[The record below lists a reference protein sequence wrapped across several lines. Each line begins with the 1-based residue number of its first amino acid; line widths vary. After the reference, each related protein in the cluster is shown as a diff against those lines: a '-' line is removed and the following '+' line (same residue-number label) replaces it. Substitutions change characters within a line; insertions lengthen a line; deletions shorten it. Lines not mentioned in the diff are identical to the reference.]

1 MTSAPTV
8 CESCG
13 TELRGG
19 ARFCDACGAPITAS
33 REPAEYKQ
41 VTVLFA
47 DVVRSMNIAVAVG
60 PERLR
65 EIMAGLVDHATAVV
79 ERYGG
84 TVQSFTGDGIMAL
97 FGAPVAMEDHA
108 LRACRAALDIQRD
121 VQRQAAEVHERDDI
135 TLQLRIGLNS
145 GQVIAGEIGS
155 TAAGYTAIGDQVGM
169 AQRMESVAPPGG
181 VILSTSTARLVE
193 SAAALGE
200 PQLVQIKGRADPVP
214 ARQLV
219 GIIARRGEPRRWQ
232 STLVGREP
240 ETHRIAQ
247 AMEQVLAG
255 RGQVVGVVGAPGIGK
270 SRLVSEA
277 AALARNRGADVHVT
291 YCEAHARD
299 IAFHA
304 VANLLK
310 ADYAVAGLSDA
321 AARQQVR
328 SRFVDADTTDLM
340 LLDDLLGIAD
350 PTAALPDIDPDA
362 RRRRLNALIT
372 AAHLERKNPTVY
384 VIEDAHWIDEVS
396 ESMLA
401 DFLTAIKQSHSMMI
415 FTYRP
420 EYRGALTEVAES
432 QRISLAP
439 LDDSQSITLLTE
451 LLGSDPSVTQ
461 IGARVTERAAGNP
474 FFVEEIVRD
483 LAERDVLVG
492 SHGNYVC
499 RGDVADDSVPATL
512 QATIAARIDR
522 LGPAAKRTV
531 RTAAVV
537 GSRFTADLLVSLGV
551 DPALKALTEAEL
563 IDEVTSGAEREY
575 AFRHPL
581 FRTVAYESQLKAD
594 RADLHRRLAIAIEKR
609 EAHAVDASA
618 ALIAEHLEAAVD
630 LGGAYAWH
638 MRAAGWLATRDVAG
652 ARISWR
658 RAQAVA
664 DRMPDGDL
672 NVTAMRIA
680 PRTLLCATA
689 FRVGGSVADTGF
701 AELQDLTDAS
711 GDKRS
716 LAMGMSGFVMALT
729 VHSRHRESARLAS
742 ECMELFESI
751 GDPALTVGLAFPLV
765 LAKYEAG
772 EMNEALRIAERA
784 IDLAGGDPTKGNL
797 VFGSPLA
804 LLLAIRGTLRYRI
817 GLSPGRDDADRA
829 VAMARAYD
837 PSSLVFAVMYKYLGI
852 TTGAFLPDEAAV
864 HDTADALQLAER
876 SSDDFA
882 LAAARFTRGITLLY
896 REGEDRETGLELLR
910 QTRDACLR
918 ERFSTTT
925 LAFIDSLFAK
935 ERARNGDVDGAIES
949 ARSILERMS
958 DTGEMLARGGVAA
971 ALVELLLTRGNDA
984 DLREARTLL
993 DSLSADDSG
1002 YALDEMVSLILRAFL
1017 AQSEGDQPAYR
1028 DFAERFRTMATSLGA
1043 EGFMALAATMT

>member
-420 EYRGALTEVAES
+420 
-432 QRISLAP
+432 
-439 LDDSQSITLLTE
+439 
-451 LLGSDPSVTQ
+451 
-461 IGARVTERAAGNP
+461 
-474 FFVEEIVRD
+474 
-483 LAERDVLVG
+483 
-492 SHGNYVC
+492 
-499 RGDVADDSVPATL
+499 
-512 QATIAARIDR
+512 
-522 LGPAAKRTV
+522 
-531 RTAAVV
+531 
-537 GSRFTADLLVSLGV
+537 
-551 DPALKALTEAEL
+551 
-563 IDEVTSGAEREY
+563 
-575 AFRHPL
+575 
-581 FRTVAYESQLKAD
+581 
-594 RADLHRRLAIAIEKR
+594 
-609 EAHAVDASA
+609 
-618 ALIAEHLEAAVD
+618 
-630 LGGAYAWH
+630 
-638 MRAAGWLATRDVAG
+638 
-652 ARISWR
+652 
-658 RAQAVA
+658 
-664 DRMPDGDL
+664 
-672 NVTAMRIA
+672 
-680 PRTLLCATA
+680 
-689 FRVGGSVADTGF
+689 
-701 AELQDLTDAS
+701 
-711 GDKRS
+711 
-716 LAMGMSGFVMALT
+716 
-729 VHSRHRESARLAS
+729 
-742 ECMELFESI
+742 
-751 GDPALTVGLAFPLV
+751 
-765 LAKYEAG
+765 
-772 EMNEALRIAERA
+772 
-784 IDLAGGDPTKGNL
+784 
-797 VFGSPLA
+797 
-804 LLLAIRGTLRYRI
+804 
-817 GLSPGRDDADRA
+817 
-829 VAMARAYD
+829 
-837 PSSLVFAVMYKYLGI
+837 
-852 TTGAFLPDEAAV
+852 
-864 HDTADALQLAER
+864 
-876 SSDDFA
+876 
-882 LAAARFTRGITLLY
+882 
-896 REGEDRETGLELLR
+896 
-910 QTRDACLR
+910 
-918 ERFSTTT
+918 
-925 LAFIDSLFAK
+925 
-935 ERARNGDVDGAIES
+935 
-949 ARSILERMS
+949 
-958 DTGEMLARGGVAA
+958 
-971 ALVELLLTRGNDA
+971 
-984 DLREARTLL
+984 
-993 DSLSADDSG
+993 
-1002 YALDEMVSLILRAFL
+1002 
-1017 AQSEGDQPAYR
+1017 
-1028 DFAERFRTMATSLGA
+1028 
-1043 EGFMALAATMT
+1043 